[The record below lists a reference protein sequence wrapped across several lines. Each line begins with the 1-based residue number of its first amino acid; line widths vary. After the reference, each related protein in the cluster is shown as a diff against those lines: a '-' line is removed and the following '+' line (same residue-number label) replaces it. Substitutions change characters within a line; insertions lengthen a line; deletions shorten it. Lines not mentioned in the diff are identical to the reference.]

1 MRQTQRRRLAVN
13 AMIDIAQHEQARPVA
28 LAAIAHRQRAGLFC
42 LGQLCARLRAA
53 GLLKVSRGAG
63 GGFTLGREAAVISVA
78 DIIIDAVDAGSAC
91 ADSGDQGSSLVDDL
105 AQRLEAAMQIHMA
118 AIALIDLVA
127 GLHDASSVVEAPRRR
142 AALAA
147 QAWFMQTERGL
158 ANLDETLDAASGQH
172 LILSS
177 VNFGR

>member
-13 AMIDIAQHEQARPVA
+13 AMIDIARHEQARPVA

-63 GGFTLGREAAVISVA
+63 GGFTLGREAAAISVA
-78 DIIIDAVDAGSAC
+78 DIVDAVDAGSAC
-91 ADSGDQGSSLVDDL
+91 TDSGDQGSSLVDDL
-105 AQRLEAAMQIHMA
+105 GQRLEAAMQIHMA

-158 ANLDETLDAASGQH
+158 ANLDEPLDAASGQH